1 MEVILLQLIL
11 PNIAVSKDRYS
22 DWNVDVVPLVDT
34 ILSLKEYSAVAR
46 RAAIV
51 VKYFGVSQLELD
63 SDSTSLSYSL
73 VHS

>member
-1 MEVILLQLIL
+1 MEVILLQIIL

-46 RAAIV
+46 RAATV
-51 VKYFGVSQLELD
+51 VKYFGVSQL
-63 SDSTSLSYSL
+63 
-73 VHS
+73 